1 MATTEMWTYRG
12 DVRSDADLDGYEV
25 EARDG
30 SIGTVDEATNEVDR
44 SYLIIDTGPWIFG
57 RRALLP
63 AGVIERI
70 DHNNR
75 RVYVNRTRDEVRRA
89 PEYDPAA
96 GFSNAYR
103 QRIGT
108 HYGTGATTG
117 VTLES
122 ETPRRTPAQSRQSR
136 ASSRSRSSSSRTRSS
151 SSRSRSSSSRT
162 RSQAKSSTS
171 RGRSTRRQS
180 DGPTKEEL
188 YEQAKRL
195 NIEGRSK
202 MNKTQLAR
210 AVGRKRG
217 GSTTQARTTRGRQTQ
232 SRSRQTQSRSRRTRS
247 GRSRSKATPV
257 EVQAFLDGV
266 SYPTRKG
273 DLVREAERSGARREV
288 RTTLERLPE
297 QRFGDPTEVSEA
309 IGKLR

>member
-1 MATTEMWTYRG
+1 MATKEMWTYG
-12 DVRSDADLDGYEV
+12 GGVRTEADLDGYEV
-25 EARDG
+25 EAQDG
-30 SIGTVDEATNEVDR
+30 SIGTVDEDTNEVGR
-44 SYLIIDTGPWIFG
+44 SYVIVDTGPWIFG

-96 GFSNAYR
+96 GFSTAYR

-108 HYGTGATTG
+108 HYGTGAATG
-117 VTLES
+117 VTIES

-136 ASSRSRSSSSRTRSS
+136 ARSS

-162 RSQAKSSTS
+162 RSQAKSSSSRGRST

-180 DGPTKEEL
+180 EGPTKDEL

-217 GSTTQARTTRGRQTQ
+217 GSATARTARRGQTQ
-232 SRSRQTQSRSRRTRS
+232 SSRSRRTQA

-273 DLVREAERSGARREV
+273 ALLREAERSGARRSV
-288 RTTLERLPE
+288 RTTLDRLPE
-297 QRFGDPTEVSEA
+297 KRFGSPTEVSEA

>member
-1 MATTEMWTYRG
+1 MATREMWTYG
-12 DVRSDADLDGYEV
+12 GGVRTEADLDGYEV
-25 EARDG
+25 EAKDG
-30 SIGTVDEATNEVDR
+30 SIGTVDEDTNEVGR
-44 SYLIIDTGPWIFG
+44 SYLIVDTGPWIFG

-63 AGVIERI
+63 AGVIERV

-75 RVYVNRTRDEVRRA
+75 RVHVNRTRDEVRRA

-96 GFSNAYR
+96 GFSTAYR

-108 HYGTGATTG
+108 HYGTGAATG
-117 VTLES
+117 VTIES
-122 ETPRRTPAQSRQSR
+122 ETPRRTPAQPRQSR
-136 ASSRSRSSSSRTRSS
+136 ARSSSSRSRSSSSRTRSS
-151 SSRSRSSSSRT
+151 SSRT
-162 RSQAKSSTS
+162 RSQAKSSSS
-171 RGRSTRRQS
+171 RGRSTRTRRQS
-180 DGPTKEEL
+180 EGPTKEEL
-188 YEQAKRL
+188 YAQAKRL

-217 GSTTQARTTRGRQTQ
+217 GSATARTARRGQTQ
-232 SRSRQTQSRSRRTRS
+232 SSRSRRTQA

-273 DLVREAERSGARREV
+273 ALLREAERSGARRSV
-288 RTTLERLPE
+288 RTTLDRLPE
-297 QRFGDPTEVSEA
+297 KRFGSPTEVSEA

>member
-1 MATTEMWTYRG
+1 MATREMWTYG
-12 DVRSDADLDGYEV
+12 GGVRTEADLDGYEV
-25 EARDG
+25 EAKDG
-30 SIGTVDEATNEVDR
+30 SIGTVDEDTNEVGR
-44 SYLIIDTGPWIFG
+44 SYLIVDTGPWIFG

-63 AGVIERI
+63 AGVIERV

-75 RVYVNRTRDEVRRA
+75 RVHVNRTRDEVRRA

-96 GFSNAYR
+96 GFSTAYR

-117 VTLES
+117 VTIES

-136 ASSRSRSSSSRTRSS
+136 ARSSSSRSRSSSSRTRSS
-151 SSRSRSSSSRT
+151 SSRT
-162 RSQAKSSTS
+162 RSQAKSSSS
-171 RGRSTRRQS
+171 RGRSTRTRRQS
-180 DGPTKEEL
+180 EGPTKEEL
-188 YEQAKRL
+188 YAQAKRL

-217 GSTTQARTTRGRQTQ
+217 GSATARTARRGQTQ
-232 SRSRQTQSRSRRTRS
+232 SSRSRRTQA

-273 DLVREAERSGARREV
+273 ALLREAERSGARREV
-288 RTTLERLPE
+288 RTTLQRLPE
-297 QRFGDPTEVSEA
+297 QRFGNPTEVSEA

>member
-1 MATTEMWTYRG
+1 MATAEMWTYRG
-12 DVRSDADLDGYEV
+12 GVRTDANLDGYEV

-30 SIGTVDEATNEVDR
+30 SIGTVDEATNEVGR

-96 GFSNAYR
+96 GFSTAYR

-108 HYGTGATTG
+108 HYGTG
-117 VTLES
+117 VTIES

-136 ASSRSRSSSSRTRSS
+136 ARSSSSRSRSSSSGTRSS

-162 RSQAKSSTS
+162 RSQAKSSSS
-171 RGRSTRRQS
+171 RGRSTSRQS
-180 DGPTKEEL
+180 EGPTKEQL
-188 YEQAKRL
+188 YAQAKRL

-217 GSTTQARTTRGRQTQ
+217 GSTSQARTSRRGQTQ
-232 SRSRQTQSRSRRTRS
+232 SGRSRRTQS

-257 EVQAFLDGV
+257 EVQRFLDGV

-273 DLVREAERSGARREV
+273 ELLREAERSGARREV
-288 RTTLERLPE
+288 RTTLQRLPE
-297 QRFGDPTEVSEA
+297 ERFGSPTEVSKA

>member
-1 MATTEMWTYRG
+1 MATTEMWTFRG
-12 DVRSDADLDGYEV
+12 GVRTDANLDGYEV

-30 SIGTVDEATNEVDR
+30 SIGTVDEATNEVGR

-96 GFSNAYR
+96 GFSTAYR

-108 HYGTGATTG
+108 HYGTGAMAG
-117 VTLES
+117 VTIES
-122 ETPRRTPAQSRQSR
+122 EAPRRTQAQSRQSR
-136 ASSRSRSSSSRTRSS
+136 ARSSSSRSRSS

-162 RSQAKSSTS
+162 RSQAKSSSS
-171 RGRSTRRQS
+171 RARSTRSRTRRQS
-180 DGPTKEEL
+180 EGPTKEEL

-195 NIEGRSK
+195 NIEGRST

-210 AVGRKRG
+210 AVGRRRG
-217 GSTTQARTTRGRQTQ
+217 RSTTQARTSGRRQAQ
-232 SRSRQTQSRSRRTRS
+232 SSRSRRTQA

-257 EVQAFLDGV
+257 EVQRFLDGV

-273 DLVREAERSGARREV
+273 DLLREAERSGARREV
-288 RTTLERLPE
+288 RTTLQRLPE
-297 QRFGDPTEVSEA
+297 ERFGSPTEVSEA

>member
-1 MATTEMWTYRG
+1 MATAQMWTYRG
-12 DVRSDADLDGYEV
+12 DVRTDTDLDGYEV
-25 EARDG
+25 EAKDG
-30 SIGTVDEATNEVDR
+30 SIGTVDEATNEVGS
-44 SYLIIDTGPWIFG
+44 SYLIVDTGPWIFG
-57 RRALLP
+57 KRALLP
-63 AGVIERI
+63 AGVIEQI

-75 RVYVNRTRDEVRRA
+75 RVHVNRTRDEVKRA
-89 PEYDPAA
+89 PEYDPGA
-96 GFSNAYR
+96 GFSASYR
-103 QRIGT
+103 QEIGT
-108 HYGTGATTG
+108 HYGPGTTG
-117 VTLES
+117 D
-122 ETPRRTPAQSRQSR
+122 PKRARPSRPPQ
-136 ASSRSRSSSSRTRSS
+136 ARSSSSRTRSS
-151 SSRSRSSSSRT
+151 TSRSRSSRSGSRSSSSN
-162 RSQAKSSTS
+162 RSRSRSKSSGS
-171 RGRSTRRQS
+171 QGRSASRQS

-188 YEQAKRL
+188 YAQAKRL

-202 MNKTQLAR
+202 MNKAQLAR

-217 GSTTQARTTRGRQTQ
+217 GSTAQARTSRPRQAQ
-232 SRSRQTQSRSRRTRS
+232 SSRSRRTQS
-247 GRSRSKATPV
+247 GTSRSKAKATPV